1 MSGWFKSFGTLHHGF
16 GGRFKL
22 GSLAP
27 AEEFDEAVTKGQLS
41 EFDGPISTVSSL
53 SATTLSSTTLNV
65 DFTDTLDFFTGNV
78 DEQFGPLVLDGPFIG
93 LKALK
98 NDTLIISGLIDNN
111 NDAIENVTVVTSD
124 RGFVLENNTDSADRL
139 ERNTVAFFPDVDGG
153 QVAFGV
159 NHLYD
164 ANLDGAGSLWYKLND
179 SFEGVYLGY
188 SDNKTGLVLNN
199 ALSDNEASLFSINDN
214 NEDSILDIRND
225 GIFVGPNIPTAD
237 PLVLGQIWLDGDTLK
252 VSAGA
257 P

>member
-1 MSGWFKSFGTLHHGF
+1 MSLTLRSTKGSPLTFNEMDDNLTFLEGRGFPFTGDATIDGTLN
-16 GGRFKL
+16 
-22 GSLAP
+22 
-27 AEEFDEAVTKGQLS
+27 
-41 EFDGPISTVSSL
+41 I
-53 SATTLSSTTLNV
+53 

-78 DEQFGPLVLDGPFIG
+78 DEEFGPLMLEGPFIG
-93 LKALK
+93 LRALK
-98 NDTLIISGLIDNN
+98 NNTLILSGLIDSANG
-111 NDAIENVTVVTSD
+111 AIEDVTVVASD
-124 RGFVLENNTDSADRL
+124 YGFILENKTDSADIL
-139 ERNTVAFFPDVDGG
+139 DHNTVVFFPDVDGE

-188 SDNKTGLVLNN
+188 SDNKTGLRVFNN
-199 ALSDNEASLFSINDN
+199 LSDNEASLFSINDN

-237 PLVLGQIWLDGDTLK
+237 PLVLGQIWSDNGVLTI
-252 VSAGA
+252 SAGT